1 MKNIERIKY
10 ALHVIQTCKNWREI
24 IMAMIKK
31 QSPKVILRN
40 GFQIKGFG
48 DNAVVDLVIEMYNKN
63 VYTPPLFLPIEP
75 TDTVVDIGA
84 NIGVFSLFAAYRTH
98 DKVFAYEPFPDNFEL
113 LSQNIRVNNLHNI
126 SAYNM
131 AVSDKVGSAQLFIS
145 KGSLGHH
152 LSDHNITE
160 ELEHYV
166 EVPTTTLQ
174 SIMDDNNLENIDF
187 LKLDCEGSEGSILS
201 STPKDY
207 LERVRK
213 IAIEFHDNVSQLKH
227 DEIQE
232 LLENFGFV
240 VKLRWNGKS
249 PLGYLYAKRLI

>member
-1 MKNIERIKY
+1 MKNVERIKF
-10 ALHVIQTCKNWREI
+10 ALHVIQTCKNWREVILSI
-24 IMAMIKK
+24 IKE

-40 GFQIKGFG
+40 GIQINGFE
-48 DNAVVDLVIEMYNKN
+48 DNVILDQVIEIYHKN
-63 VYTPPLFLPIEP
+63 AYTPHFLPIESK
-75 TDTVVDIGA
+75 DTVVDIGA
-84 NIGVFSLFAAYRTH
+84 NVGVFSMFAACITH
-98 DKVFAYEPFPDNFEL
+98 GKVYAYEPFSDNFEL

-126 SAYNM
+126 IAYNI
-131 AVSDKVGSAQLFIS
+131 AVSDKAGSEKLLIS
-145 KGSLGHH
+145 KISSGHH

-187 LKLDCEGSEGSILS
+187 LKLDCEGSEGAILS

-207 LERVRK
+207 LKRLRK

-249 PLGYLYAKRLI
+249 PFGYLYAKRLI